1 MEEKEK
7 NAFLDVEKSFQAIE
21 KNLETSLSKSIKEEV
36 ESAKGLIVEETK
48 NLIDSEV
55 KKINESTQKWQ
66 NTVEEFVN
74 NTKSINQIVC
84 KKSKLIND
92 EASLKTLASV
102 LNNKGQID
110 FAKEEFKAIRF
121 SDATTTGDFT
131 GAPDK
136 YGEINVNKQPSSEIL
151 GDIDILP
158 AVAKND
164 GDSAWDGYDES
175 KLDLYQ
181 NNEMDA
187 AQLTEVIKKNEIKI
201 RMKTHSAKMIIS
213 SKVVTN
219 PNELGTLD
227 RNVASLNDR
236 YDRKLAEQVF
246 QDIIEA
252 ANKGDIEKFETSTA
266 DAPVS
271 DTTREDLRLFPSK
284 LKKNYSNTAII
295 YISRTFLNA
304 LFSKTV
310 SDGHLPTEQFF
321 YNANGISNLVT
332 PEKAYIVKTFEHN
345 QIGNYKSLANGTTD
359 INTDYVPGG
368 TSNDGKL
375 LAFVAD
381 LKYCYK
387 LIPSSLGVIGYDA
400 TIGNLLTGAVP
411 AGKISYAAQGLVAKE
426 AIKVLFAKAS

>member
-1 MEEKEK
+1 MDEKEK
-7 NAFLDVEKSFQAIE
+7 NTFLDVEKSFQAIE

-55 KKINESTQKWQ
+55 KKINESSQKWQ

-74 NTKSINQIVC
+74 NTKSITQINR

-110 FAKEEFKAIRF
+110 FAKEEYKAIRF

-136 YGEINVNKQPSSEIL
+136 YGEIDVNKQPSTEIL

-175 KLDLYQ
+175 KVELFE
-181 NNEMDA
+181 NNEMSP
-187 AQLTEVIKKNEIKI
+187 AQLSQELKKCEIKI
-201 RMKTHSAKMIIS
+201 TMKTHSAKMFIS

-227 RNVASLNDR
+227 RNITSLNNK

-246 QDIIEA
+246 QDIIQA
-252 ANKGDIEKFETSTA
+252 ALKNEIEKVETSTA

-284 LKKNYSNTAII
+284 LKKNYSNNAII

-310 SDGHLPTEQFF
+310 SDGHLPTEQF
-321 YNANGISNLVT
+321 YYTANGISNLVT

-345 QIGNYKSLANGTTD
+345 QIGDYKSLADGTAD
-359 INTDYVPGG
+359 ITTDYVPGG

-375 LAFVAD
+375 LAIVAD

-387 LIPSSLGVIGYDA
+387 LIPSSLGVIGYDP
-400 TIGNLLTGAVP
+400 TIGTLLSGAVP

-426 AIKVLFAKAS
+426 AVKVFYAKKS